1 MSIFDCIISSFYQ
14 VDLHLAATTS
24 SGVDIE
30 SIESME
36 PVPPQVAVDLVVH
49 FISKSLN
56 NAGIIERQVL
66 YGRGL
71 LRLTF
76 SKEKVAYSRVW
87 RALLALQEKGL
98 IHKYVY
104 RHMDME
110 EALATI
116 IATEKLV

>member
-1 MSIFDCIISSFYQ
+1 MSIFDRIISSFYQ
-14 VDLHLAATTS
+14 VDLHLAANTS
-24 SGVDIE
+24 SGVD
-30 SIESME
+30 IESME

>member
-1 MSIFDCIISSFYQ
+1 MSIFDRIISSFYQ

-24 SGVDIE
+24 SGVD
-30 SIESME
+30 IESME